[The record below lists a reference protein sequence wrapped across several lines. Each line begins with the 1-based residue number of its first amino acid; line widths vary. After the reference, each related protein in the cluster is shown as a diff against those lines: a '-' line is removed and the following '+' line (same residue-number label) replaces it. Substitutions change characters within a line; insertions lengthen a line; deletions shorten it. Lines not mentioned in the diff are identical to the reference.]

1 MSTPLVSVILPVYNG
16 ARYLNETIDSVLAQ
30 TYPALE
36 LIVVN
41 DGSTDSSE
49 DICKTYQN
57 IRYVYQEN
65 QGVPF
70 ARNNGVSLAKGE
82 FLCFID
88 QDDSWKPEKTDA
100 QGKAFEE
107 HPNLGYCLTRQ
118 EFYLTENVERPDWC
132 PEDWL
137 NRPVAGFS
145 PSTLMI
151 RKSLFEKMGPF
162 DTSLPTGSDT
172 EFFFLLKDAD
182 VPFTQLEEV
191 FVRKRIHQDNQSKS
205 RDALR
210 RDIMETLRR
219 SIHRQRAQTRE
230 S

>member
-1 MSTPLVSVILPVYNG
+1 MSTSFVSVILPVYNG
-16 ARYLNETIDSVLAQ
+16 AQYLNETIDSVLMQA
-30 TYPALE
+30 YPTLE

-41 DGSTDSSE
+41 DGSVDNSE
-49 DICKTYQN
+49 GICKTYQN

-70 ARNNGVSLAKGE
+70 ARNHGVSLAKGE
-82 FLCFID
+82 FLSFID
-88 QDDSWKPEKTDA
+88 QDDLWMPGKCEA
-100 QGKAFEE
+100 QMMAFQK
-107 HPNLGYCLTRQ
+107 HPHLGYCLTRQ

-151 RKSLFEKMGPF
+151 RKTLFEKMGPF

-172 EFFFLLKDAD
+172 EFFFQLKDAD
-182 VPFTQLEEV
+182 VPFTQLEEIY
-191 FVRKRIHQDNQSKS
+191 VRKRIHQDNQSKS